1 MHDKKRSYKIKVTEL
16 RIVSMKNKKNS
27 FALPVNNSK
36 SISPNICQYGCDKMV
51 HNLKLDQLP
60 PHIA

>member
-1 MHDKKRSYKIKVTEL
+1 MTEL

-51 HNLKLDQLP
+51 HNLRLDQLP